1 MKRLAILLVFS
12 VLLAACAAPAPPTG
26 GTAESRG
33 DAQAGPPPA
42 SETATSSV
50 VARLLAQARQAERV
64 GDLSAT
70 EANLERAL
78 RIEPRNARLWHYMA
92 RLRMAQKAYPEAASL
107 AAKSNS
113 LAQGN
118 RALHHDNWRLI
129 SQALTL
135 QGDSEAAAAAA
146 ARAAAFKE

>member
-1 MKRLAILLVFS
+1 MKRLAILLMSS
-12 VLLAACAAPAPPTG
+12 VLLAACAAPAPPSG
-26 GTAESRG
+26 GTAGPRG
-33 DAQAGPPPA
+33 GGQAGPAA
-42 SETATSSV
+42 SEPVTSSV
-50 VARLLAQARQAERV
+50 VARLLVQARQAERV

>member
-1 MKRLAILLVFS
+1 MKRLAVLLVSS

-26 GTAESRG
+26 PAAEPRG
-33 DAQAGPPPA
+33 DAQAGPAA

-107 AAKSNS
+107 AAKANS

-118 RALHHDNWRLI
+118 RTLQHDNWRLI